1 MNIQSGEA
9 EWEVTGVG
17 TDSVEVM
24 VTLHGMAAFSE
35 GQVLSIAG
43 QMLME
48 LSKSAAQ
55 KTKRS
60 GFVS

>member
-1 MNIQSGEA
+1 
-9 EWEVTGVG
+9 
-17 TDSVEVM
+17 M